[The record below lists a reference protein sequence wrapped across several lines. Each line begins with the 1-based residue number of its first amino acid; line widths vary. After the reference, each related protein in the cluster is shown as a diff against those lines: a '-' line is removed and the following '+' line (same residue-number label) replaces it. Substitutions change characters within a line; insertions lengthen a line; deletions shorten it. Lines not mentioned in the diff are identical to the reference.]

1 MSYIVVKIKEKI
13 SYSDGLEL
21 QHKVYDFVSNNVY
34 DGVLLILEHK
44 HVLSMGIRSNFD
56 NLLVSK
62 ELLKE
67 KNVEFY
73 ETDRGGDITYHG
85 PGQIVAY
92 PIFKLKELKLRLSDY
107 MHNLEKVV
115 IDTLSTHNLKAYQR
129 DDYPGV
135 WIDNTKICAIGVRA
149 RKYITYHGLA
159 YNVTTDKSYFNLI
172 NPCGI
177 TDFRVSSL
185 EDFIDETDIE
195 KEKNQI
201 IKSFTNIFGHGFQEV
216 SLNELFET
224 SKKV

>member
-1 MSYIVVKIKEKI
+1 MNYIVVKLNEKI

-21 QHKVYDFVSNNVY
+21 QHKVYDLVENDVY

-44 HVLSMGIRSNFD
+44 HVLSMGIRSNYD

-67 KNVEFY
+67 KDVELY

-92 PIFKLKELKLRLSDY
+92 PIVKLKKLKLRLSDY

-115 IDTLSTHNLKAYQR
+115 IDTLSTHNLNAYQR

-159 YNVTTDKSYFNLI
+159 YNVATDKSYFNLI
-172 NPCGI
+172 NPMEY
-177 TDFRVSSL
+177 SQL
-185 EDFIDETDIE
+185 
-195 KEKNQI
+195 
-201 IKSFTNIFGHGFQEV
+201 
-216 SLNELFET
+216 
-224 SKKV
+224 